1 MYKTL
6 KVNYVKYYF
15 WNNFSYIHYDCKL
28 CLDLCY
34 FHLAALKST
43 ELIFNSN

>member
-6 KVNYVKYYF
+6 KVNYVKYF
-15 WNNFSYIHYDCKL
+15 WNNVSYIHYDYKL

-34 FHLAALKST
+34 FHLAA
-43 ELIFNSN
+43 